1 MLATYYGKYERMLDQ
16 IDRQRLAVDLYCPM
30 AAEPVEIGGKVAWRE
45 TPVFFEYLFVSAKI
59 PKTNTELTLIQLL
72 DYIDRL
78 PLMPVILGDWV
89 ANISDEKLA
98 EVRAS
103 IEKMNTV
110 SRLRSNSGDFA
121 STYAGKTVQITTGA
135 FGGTFGEVIG
145 EAGAGM
151 IAIQIALFDQP
162 TKCRVRVGDVK
173 LV

>member
-45 TPVFFEYLFVSAKI
+45 RPAFYEYVFISTKLKRSDAQLSYVQ
-59 PKTNTELTLIQLL
+59 LI
-72 DYIDRL
+72 DYIDQI
-78 PLMPVILGDWV
+78 PLTPVILGDWV